1 VVALNS
7 GTAALHLAMK
17 ILGVQKNDEVMA
29 STFTYVATINP
40 ILYEGGIPVFVDS
53 EAESWNINPNLL
65 EKALLDRH
73 GKGKV
78 PKAMLVVHTY
88 GNPASMHHIIEL
100 SQHYRVPIIEDAAE
114 GLGSTFNGK
123 HVGTLGSM
131 GVLSFNNNKIAT
143 TFGGGALLTDN
154 EDFYRKAIFWASQ
167 SREDLP
173 YYKHY
178 EVGYNYRMGPLN
190 AAYGLSEL
198 EVIGSKVQM
207 RRNNFE
213 VYRKELGEM
222 GLFQQELSGASS
234 NRWLSAMNF
243 KSARQNPEWMSK
255 LVDDGIEIRMLW
267 NPMHKQ
273 PLLQHFEQYTDH
285 TSEQLFTSGFCLPS
299 GIDEN
304 QQQIVIDSVKKLRS

>member
-1 VVALNS
+1 
-7 GTAALHLAMK
+7 
-17 ILGVQKNDEVMA
+17 
-29 STFTYVATINP
+29 
-40 ILYEGGIPVFVDS
+40 
-53 EAESWNINPNLL
+53 
-65 EKALLDRH
+65 
-73 GKGKV
+73 
-78 PKAMLVVHTY
+78 
-88 GNPASMHHIIEL
+88 MHRISEL

-198 EVIGSKVQM
+198 EVIGSKVQL

-213 VYRKELGEM
+213 VYRKELG
-222 GLFQQELSGASS
+222 G
-234 NRWLSAMNF
+234 
-243 KSARQNPEWMSK
+243 
-255 LVDDGIEIRMLW
+255 
-267 NPMHKQ
+267 
-273 PLLQHFEQYTDH
+273 
-285 TSEQLFTSGFCLPS
+285 
-299 GIDEN
+299 
-304 QQQIVIDSVKKLRS
+304 